1 MFNLVVSNE
10 QELIKLAC
18 LTAEHLTS
26 NMTLLLD
33 GELGAGK
40 TTFTKGL
47 AIGLNITSLI
57 KSPTYTF
64 VKEYTTGRLPLYHM
78 DVYRLEN
85 VGGEGLGFEEYFER
99 DGVCVVEWS
108 QFIEEQLPVDF
119 LIIHIER
126 LIDDENAR
134 LITFKAQGEKYSN
147 LIKNIEK
154 QYYSC

>member
-1 MFNLVVSNE
+1 MFSLLVLNE
-10 QELIKLAC
+10 QELLQLAC
-18 LTAEHLTS
+18 LVAEHLKP

-47 AIGLNITSLI
+47 AIGLNINDLI

-64 VKEYTTGRLPLYHM
+64 VKEYNNGKLPLYHM
-78 DVYRLEN
+78 DVYRLED

-108 QFIEEQLPVDF
+108 QFIEEQLPLDF
-119 LIIHIER
+119 LIVHIER
-126 LIDDENAR
+126 VLDNENAR
-134 LITFKAQGEKYSN
+134 LITFEAHGEKYSN
-147 LIKNIEK
+147 LVKNIEK
-154 QYYSC
+154 

>member
-1 MFNLVVSNE
+1 MLNRLVFSE
-10 QELIKLAC
+10 QELIYMAQQLAQ
-18 LTAEHLTS
+18 HLQP

-47 AIGLNITSLI
+47 AIGLGIDDMI

-64 VKEYTTGRLPLYHM
+64 IKEYANGRMPLYHM

-85 VGGEGLGFEEYFER
+85 IGGEGLGFEEYFER

-108 QFIEEQLPVDF
+108 QFIEEQLPQEF
-119 LIIHIER
+119 LIIHIDR
-126 LIDDENAR
+126 VLDNENAR
-134 LITFKAQGEKYSN
+134 LLTFEAQGEKYDN
-147 LIKNIEK
+147 LVKIIEK
-154 QYYSC
+154 Q